1 VSLLRLLVYQCIT
14 LMKQRNI
21 AQKIRSHNFF
31 CVEEEGGGVVIVL
44 YPYDV
49 GRAVCVERVGA
60 NPFGFAKAAY
70 PAPLFSAIHYVAEW
84 HTPQASYAK
93 TLDVGS
99 TLIHSSVL
107 YCFALLICITQRKVS
122 SFFLLLHPSLRS
134 VCKDQE
140 ERVCCAALFL
150 LLYSAKLCLASRPRT
165 KSS

>member
-1 VSLLRLLVYQCIT
+1 
-14 LMKQRNI
+14 
-21 AQKIRSHNFF
+21 
-31 CVEEEGGGVVIVL
+31 VIVL

-49 GRAVCVERVGA
+49 GRTVCVERVGA

-70 PAPLFSAIHYVAEW
+70 PAPLFSAIHCVAEW

-122 SFFLLLHPSLRS
+122 SFFLLLHPSLCS
-134 VCKDQE
+134 VCKGQE

-150 LLYSAKLCLASRPRT
+150 LLYSVQLRFTKISDEIFINCTQISFVFITLHYITFSFTSLRSSRFIPFRSGT
-165 KSS
+165 